1 MEKKL
6 KAKQHLVKQKK
17 EKKAKEIANKAKMVQ
32 KYLNSTNYVQGPIH
46 SWRGVWGFMKP
57 KGEAKAL
64 ESLFVHYSNII
75 GTHFITL

>member
-32 KYLNSTNYVQGPIH
+32 KYLNSNNYVQGPIH

-64 ESLFVHYSNII
+64 DSLFVHYSNII